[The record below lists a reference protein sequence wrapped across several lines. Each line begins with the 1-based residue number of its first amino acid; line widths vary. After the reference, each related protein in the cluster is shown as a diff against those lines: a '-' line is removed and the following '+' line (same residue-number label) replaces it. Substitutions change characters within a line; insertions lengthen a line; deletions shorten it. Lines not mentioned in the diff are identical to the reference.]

1 MQPLFVFCADLHLED
16 GAWTTRPGIYGDSY
30 YSFRQIV
37 DYCIEHKLPLILG
50 GDVLEK
56 KSNLARP
63 IAQLCAEMDRMERA
77 DVPLFYIQGN
87 HEYDRNAPWLSVHT
101 WPVHM
106 HWGSFDI
113 KGVKVFG
120 LDWLPR
126 GEIQHAFTQAPSDT
140 DILITHQVWKDLMGN
155 LGRTECE
162 LTDVHNVQTVLAGDF
177 HVTKIVE
184 SVNAQGKP
192 IRMLSP
198 GSTCMQDMGESPEK
212 FFFVIGRNTATGA
225 IEWAP
230 VSIKTRALISYRVE
244 TQEELDDICAGKL
257 VREIIAAIEVA
268 VANGLPAEIQK
279 PLVRV
284 KFDKHLPDA
293 YLRVVTCVGEQAHLF
308 CEAIT
313 EKNLRQTAAPRDGVK
328 NDLLTAVVDLIG
340 DTDSAYKLAAA
351 LLAAEDPTREIDIL
365 FKKYMS
371 EEPHA
376 TPETGSAELGSP
388 SLSGL

>member
-16 GAWTTRPGIYGDSY
+16 GAWTTRPGIYGDAY

-113 KGVKVFG
+113 NGVKVFG

-140 DILITHQVWKDLMGN
+140 DILVTHQVWKDLMGN
-155 LGRTECE
+155 VGRTECE

-212 FFFVIGRNTATGA
+212 FFFVIGRNTATSA

-230 VSIKTRALISYRVE
+230 VNIKTRALISYRVE
-244 TQEELDDICAGKL
+244 THEELDDICAGKL
-257 VREIIAAIEVA
+257 VREIIAAAEAA
-268 VANGLPAEIQK
+268 VANDLPAEIQK

-328 NDLLTAVVDLIG
+328 NDLLTAVSDLIG
-340 DTDSAYKLAAA
+340 DTNSAYKLAAA
-351 LLAAEDPTREIDIL
+351 LLAAEDPAREIDIL
-365 FKKYMS
+365 FKQYMS

-376 TPETGSAELGSP
+376 TSETGSAELGSP